1 MAIPSYM
8 QDKLKG
14 IEQTFNQ
21 LTNSLADPDVLN
33 DSKQLMKISKE
44 RSKLE
49 EIVEAFQEYKSREA
63 DLTGAKE
70 LFSESAGD
78 PEMREMARDEID
90 ECETVMDELQ
100 EKLKIL
106 LLPTDPNDE
115 RNCMLEIRAG
125 TGGDEAGIWAGDLVE
140 VYKKYA
146 QTQGWACALIEE
158 SAADMGGVKS
168 CTLEVRGEAVY
179 SKLKYEAG
187 VHRVQRV
194 PATETQGRVHTSTAT
209 VAIMPEV
216 DEVTVKIDPKDIELT
231 TARSGGAGGQNV
243 NKVETAAD
251 LFHKPTGIRI
261 FCTQERSQ
269 LKNKEMAMSLLR
281 ARLYEME
288 LEKQRSE
295 VSGARRAQV
304 GTGARSEKIRTYNW
318 KDSRCSD
325 HRIGQNFPLQM
336 FLDGKVDDI
345 IQALIVS
352 DQQDQLK
359 EMAEEQLNKA

>member
-1 MAIPSYM
+1 MQQQSPQLSFPHPVARKTSGGLKMAIPSYM

-115 RNCMLEIRAG
+115 RNCMLEIR
-125 TGGDEAGIWAGDLVE
+125 
-140 VYKKYA
+140 
-146 QTQGWACALIEE
+146 
-158 SAADMGGVKS
+158 
-168 CTLEVRGEAVY
+168 
-179 SKLKYEAG
+179 
-187 VHRVQRV
+187 
-194 PATETQGRVHTSTAT
+194 
-209 VAIMPEV
+209 
-216 DEVTVKIDPKDIELT
+216 
-231 TARSGGAGGQNV
+231 SGSFKHV
-243 NKVETAAD
+243 
-251 LFHKPTGIRI
+251 
-261 FCTQERSQ
+261 C
-269 LKNKEMAMSLLR
+269 
-281 ARLYEME
+281 
-288 LEKQRSE
+288 
-295 VSGARRAQV
+295 
-304 GTGARSEKIRTYNW
+304 
-318 KDSRCSD
+318 
-325 HRIGQNFPLQM
+325 
-336 FLDGKVDDI
+336 
-345 IQALIVS
+345 
-352 DQQDQLK
+352 
-359 EMAEEQLNKA
+359 